1 MLTAG
6 DEDFRAAQAVGTVR
20 LFDCARFHQA
30 QIGAAMRLGQT
41 HGAAPFARHHLRH
54 DVLLH
59 PVRAGGGQCGIGCAG
74 QTRIHRERLVGR
86 NSHLGN
92 RHGQHD
98 RQTGTAKGLR
108 CAQAV
113 PARLAIGFVSVLE
126 SLRRAHH
133 AVFEMAAFFIA
144 ALVQR
149 LQHFF
154 GKLRRV
160 GQNVV
165 HQIGRH
171 LLELRQIALLF
182 QLQKF
187 GDEELYVIDR
197 GAIARHGCNSSWLKR
212 QDEIY
217 GVEGWASANGWPP
230 LLMTSA
236 RHLHFT
242 LM

>member
-1 MLTAG
+1 MPQCG
-6 DEDFRAAQAVGTVR
+6 SVR
-20 LFDCARFHQA
+20 
-30 QIGAAMRLGQT
+30 
-41 HGAAPFARHHLRH
+41 P

-171 LLELRQIALLF
+171 LLELRKIALFF

-187 GDEELYVIDR
+187 GDEELHVVDR

-212 QDEIY
+212 QGEIY
-217 GVEGWASANGWPP
+217 GVEGPASANRLPP
-230 LLMTSA
+230 LPVTSA
-236 RHLHFT
+236 CRLHFT